1 MNSSRRKSDIMN
13 KNTIKQDQEIWYANI
28 AWLKIRIILR
38 FMIMLFWW
46 IVSFSELTLVRFIS
60 AGM

>member
-38 FMIMLFWW
+38 FMIMLF
-46 IVSFSELTLVRFIS
+46 
-60 AGM
+60 